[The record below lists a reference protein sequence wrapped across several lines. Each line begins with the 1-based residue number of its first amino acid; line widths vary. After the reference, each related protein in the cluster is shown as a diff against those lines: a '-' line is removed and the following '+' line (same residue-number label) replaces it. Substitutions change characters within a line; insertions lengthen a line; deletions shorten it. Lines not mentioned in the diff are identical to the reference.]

1 METFIREFKA
11 VDVSIAVST
20 PDGLITPIVFNADA
34 KGLLEI
40 SKDTKELANKAREKK
55 LQPAEFVGGTFTVSN
70 LGMFG
75 VDHFSAI
82 INPPQVSV

>member
-1 METFIREFKA
+1 MTRSHRF
-11 VDVSIAVST
+11 S
-20 PDGLITPIVFNADA
+20 L
-34 KGLLEI
+34 GLLEI

-55 LQPAEFVGGTFTVSN
+55 LQPAEFLGGTFTVSN

-82 INPPQVSV
+82 INPPQVRDQTQLLDL